1 MPGFLFLIGRPSQQT
16 FRASDSGNLLFGM
29 TAKTVTQEQ
38 SLPAHVSERP
48 SNLASKF
55 GKENKGLRHFAAREI
70 RSVLID
76 IALVGTRTGKSR
88 LLNSTGQL
96 VGTTQRG
103 KTCN

>member
-1 MPGFLFLIGRPSQQT
+1 MPAVAKETL
-16 FRASDSGNLLFGM
+16 RASGSGNLLFGM

-38 SLPAHVSERP
+38 SLPAHIGERP
-48 SNLASKF
+48 SNLSSKL

-88 LLNSTGQL
+88 LLNSTSQL

>member
-1 MPGFLFLIGRPSQQT
+1 
-16 FRASDSGNLLFGM
+16 M

-38 SLPAHVSERP
+38 SLPAHAGERP
-48 SNLASKF
+48 SNLASKL

-88 LLNSTGQL
+88 LLNSTSQL